1 MYMSRNKYILFASIA
16 IAFCGCVLHK
26 KPSVIISVK
35 AIVCLKTVFLWM
47 LKLITVKH

>member
-1 MYMSRNKYILFASIA
+1 MYMSRNKYILFALLLSLSA
-16 IAFCGCVLHK
+16 GAFAQ